1 MSCRIYSISC
11 SPISPIDCV
20 VEYLDCSNNFISV
33 TVPIG
38 DTVLLDGTNHPCVG
52 VPKPPIRGIGS
63 GQSLGNCVAT
73 PITCSSGVTR
83 GTYHMYTDC
92 CGNFVEG
99 VTSGINITFDNT
111 KSSVGVT
118 NLNTPVTTNC
128 PSPTVTK
135 TPTPTPTITPTIT
148 KTPTPTPTITPTKTP
163 RPTPTISPYVVLKND
178 CDVVTLFD
186 MGLQCYP
193 IVIPSASTL
202 NDGVLSV
209 LVTGGTAPYSFF
221 WRGGNRNQIISNIP
235 QGNYEV
241 TVVDF
246 YGDYTATT
254 ICSLIPISP
263 TPTPT
268 LTPTP
273 TKTPAPL
280 YPNLCFTYQTMTE
293 GYGPIPFVWNGAFY
307 NGKPTW
313 ATTYNNTPL
322 NVKWSIDNNRWEIP
336 DWTLTSPGIPVSSYS
351 NNIPDSGWLMVGGNQ
366 QNVNVL
372 MTQGSC
378 PPNLPLIASF
388 VKNDSNCLTSED
400 GSITIIAK
408 DGVKDNNGN
417 YSYSID
423 GVNYQTSNI
432 FTNLNVGTYPV
443 TVKDSSNPPMTINNI
458 INVSTLGVNTN
469 YTIGI
474 VSTTSII
481 NSNTK
486 VANWRVNI
494 TPPLPNGV
502 TISFTL
508 NIDDV
513 KKYYG
518 PGQGTILGTTITK
531 KNGVTLNPNTGQTT
545 LLVTPR
551 PNCSPNE
558 VTGITTSETYLITMN
573 KDDVVSGTSTSVL
586 SITNQQIVSN
596 CVTTLEQNILIN
608 TSAPTI
614 NGGTCYTL
622 TNSPQPQGIKNHII
636 PPTP

>member
-1 MSCRIYSISC
+1 MACRIYSISC

-366 QNVNVL
+366 QNLNVL
-372 MTQGSC
+372 MTQ
-378 PPNLPLIASF
+378 
-388 VKNDSNCLTSED
+388 
-400 GSITIIAK
+400 
-408 DGVKDNNGN
+408 
-417 YSYSID
+417 
-423 GVNYQTSNI
+423 
-432 FTNLNVGTYPV
+432 
-443 TVKDSSNPPMTINNI
+443 
-458 INVSTLGVNTN
+458 
-469 YTIGI
+469 
-474 VSTTSII
+474 
-481 NSNTK
+481 
-486 VANWRVNI
+486 
-494 TPPLPNGV
+494 
-502 TISFTL
+502 
-508 NIDDV
+508 
-513 KKYYG
+513 
-518 PGQGTILGTTITK
+518 
-531 KNGVTLNPNTGQTT
+531 
-545 LLVTPR
+545 
-551 PNCSPNE
+551 
-558 VTGITTSETYLITMN
+558 
-573 KDDVVSGTSTSVL
+573 
-586 SITNQQIVSN
+586 
-596 CVTTLEQNILIN
+596 
-608 TSAPTI
+608 
-614 NGGTCYTL
+614 
-622 TNSPQPQGIKNHII
+622 
-636 PPTP
+636 